1 MVGKDVDM
9 TATTATTATTT
20 APTDTAPKSK
30 EDRDAFIIVAVGIAF
45 MVVCVTALALA
56 PIGSMVPKAPKAK
69 WAFAI
74 GFLVVLA
81 LSLVGIMVSKKKGS
95 TKEGFG
101 PTLYQCSSGNAASCP
116 VDQPLEEIDASVIA
130 KLPLKPCNLYL
141 TSNIQECDDGMYQ
154 MHVLELKERRAAME
168 TENARYH
175 AKSIARIDRVLEDAA
190 RLKRRQCKFTMNDW
204 VRPDHSSFPL
214 LKVMKSDTDNRL
226 HPRHW
231 AYCYAP
237 LAAAGAKEA
246 LLASLETNELANGPT
261 LARTGFE
268 YKLSN
273 ELNNERVE
281 FNTMD
286 AESLRRTFC
295 TIFNPALQPG
305 LQPFYSL
312 FKTQPRLLAMDL
324 TPDGIVVNLDV
335 YDWDDGFLRRL
346 NPATLIEV
354 ESGQDNNAEILTM
367 DPNMA
372 QDPVRFN
379 RETSYYC
386 KINNVRSMK
395 SAYTEE
401 AKALFTEVI
410 EGGNLVLQL
419 KTVANVYVFN
429 VNVCDR
435 VDKVETMSGD
445 LAKMLGNAQSRG
457 TLLRSNTSRTRAELI
472 SDKMAQRSTV
482 CNLAIEMTQTYKDIQ
497 AVLAEQRQQ
506 GEEYRLYS
514 QPDSGQ
520 RVVMSPQTVAKAP
533 IFQRLRQRQLE
544 LEAKFADQTR
554 RKAAAVA
561 AIQTL
566 NMMIADVE
574 RTMENIVTN
583 MRTQVQGK
591 KMAIPLKPYK
601 YITNDG
607 RMYFKM

>member
-1 MVGKDVDM
+1 MVGKAIDM
-9 TATTATTATTT
+9 T
-20 APTDTAPKSK
+20 KSK

-45 MVVCVTALALA
+45 MVVCVTALVLA
-56 PIGSMVPKAPKAK
+56 PIGSIAPRSK

-74 GFLVVLA
+74 GVLVVLA
-81 LSLVGIMVSKKKGS
+81 TVLAFLAFRNK

-101 PTLYQCSSGNAASCP
+101 PTVYQCSSGDPSSCP

-168 TENARYH
+168 AENPTFH
-175 AKSIARIDRVLEDAA
+175 AKDIARIDRVLEDAA

-214 LKVMKSDTDNRL
+214 LKVMTSDTDNRL

-237 LAAAGAKEA
+237 LVAAGAKES
-246 LLASLETNELANGPT
+246 LLASLESNELANGPT
-261 LARTGFE
+261 LARTGFQ

-273 ELNNERVE
+273 ELDNERVE

-312 FKTQPRLLAMDL
+312 FKVQPRLLAMDL

-367 DPNMA
+367 DPNSA
-372 QDPVRFN
+372 HDPTRFN

-457 TLLRSNTSRTRAELI
+457 TLLRSSTTRTRAELI

-497 AVLAEQRQQ
+497 DVKAEQRIQ
-506 GEEYRLYS
+506 GEEYRMYS

-520 RVVMSPQTVAKAP
+520 GVIMSPQTIAKAP
-533 IFQRLRQRQLE
+533 IFLQLRQRQLE
-544 LEAKFADQTR
+544 LEAKFADQTAK
-554 RKAAAVA
+554 KAAAVA
-561 AIQTL
+561 AIQNL
-566 NMMIADVE
+566 NMTIADVE
-574 RTMENIVTN
+574 RTMENIITN

-591 KMAIPLKPYK
+591 QMAIPLKPYK

>member
-9 TATTATTATTT
+9 TA
-20 APTDTAPKSK
+20 PKSK
-30 EDRDAFIIVAVGIAF
+30 EERDAIIIVALGIAF
-45 MVVCVTALALA
+45 MVVCVGVLALA
-56 PIGSMVPKAPKAK
+56 PIGSMAPKSKGAL
-69 WAFAI
+69 AMCV
-74 GFLVVLA
+74 LVVLA
-81 LSLVGIMVSKKKGS
+81 VLATVLAFLTFRK

-101 PTLYQCSSGNAASCP
+101 PTLYQCSSGDASSCP

-168 TENARYH
+168 AENARFH
-175 AKSIARIDRVLEDAA
+175 RKEIARIDRVLEDAA

-214 LKVMKSDTDNRL
+214 LKVMKSDTTNRL

-237 LAAAGAKEA
+237 LAAAGAKEGV
-246 LLASLETNELANGPT
+246 LASLETNELANGPT
-261 LARTGFE
+261 LARTGFQ

-273 ELNNERVE
+273 ELDNERIE

-305 LQPFYSL
+305 LQSFYSL
-312 FKTQPRLLAMDL
+312 FKTQPRLLVMDL
-324 TPDGIVVNLDV
+324 TPDGIIVNFDI

-346 NPATLIEV
+346 NPATMIEV
-354 ESGQDNNAEILTM
+354 ESGQDNTAEISTM
-367 DPNMA
+367 DPNMV
-372 QDPVRFN
+372 QDPTRFN

-386 KINNVRSMK
+386 KINNIRNMK

-401 AKALFTEVI
+401 AKAMFTDVV
-410 EGGNLVLQL
+410 EGGNLVLKL
-419 KTVANVYVFN
+419 KTAANVYTFN

-445 LAKMLGNAQSRG
+445 LAQMLGNAQGRN

-472 SDKMAQRSTV
+472 SDKMAQRSAV

-506 GEEYRLYS
+506 GEEYRMYS

-520 RVVMSPQTVAKAP
+520 RIVMSPQTAAKAP
-533 IFQRLRQRQLE
+533 IFLRLRQRQLE

-561 AIQTL
+561 TIQTL

-574 RTMENIVTN
+574 RTMENAITN
-583 MRTQVQGK
+583 MRTKVRGK
-591 KMAIPLKPYK
+591 KMAIPSKPYK